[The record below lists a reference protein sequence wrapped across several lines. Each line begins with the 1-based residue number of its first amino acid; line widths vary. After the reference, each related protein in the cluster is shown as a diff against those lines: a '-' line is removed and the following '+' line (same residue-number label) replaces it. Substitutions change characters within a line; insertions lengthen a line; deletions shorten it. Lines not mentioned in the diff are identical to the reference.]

1 MENINKLQ
9 EYDITIIKDGKQKP
23 IKGGGIRKSG
33 KKQADELK
41 SMGFCY

>member
-9 EYDITIIKDGKQKP
+9 KYDITIIKDGKQKP